1 MDLANLPGSLKLA
14 ILIQSVDKNIS
25 EKILGSLSDAE
36 RNVVQGHLSQMGPI
50 SPDVVEKVAA
60 EFTQMLKRIKSQNPR
75 QDMLTTSGVQKNG
88 THEDK
93 SKNSRPSNLEAI
105 QSLEPD
111 RLVELIKDE
120 HPQTIALILVH
131 FKPAI
136 AGRVLS
142 KLPEELRPDVAIR
155 MANLEK
161 VNPELVAEVD
171 KVFEEILKGSKT
183 FEAKDIGGV
192 EHLAE
197 IFNQMDGNS
206 GQLLMDEIEE
216 INPELAAEIK
226 QKRFVFEDLVLVDDR
241 GLQKVLRNVESKDL
255 AVALK
260 AASEEVKEKIYRNM
274 SERAADMLKEEIDS
288 LGAVRMKEVEDA
300 QQIVTKL
307 IQDMEA
313 KGEIIISGRG
323 GDEFVA

>member
-25 EKILGSLSDAE
+25 EKILGSLTDSE

-60 EFTQMLKRIKSQNPR
+60 EFTQMLKRIKSQNPK
-75 QDMLTTSGVQKNG
+75 QGMLTTPGGQKNG
-88 THEDK
+88 IHEDT
-93 SKNSRPSNLEAI
+93 SNNGPSNLEAI